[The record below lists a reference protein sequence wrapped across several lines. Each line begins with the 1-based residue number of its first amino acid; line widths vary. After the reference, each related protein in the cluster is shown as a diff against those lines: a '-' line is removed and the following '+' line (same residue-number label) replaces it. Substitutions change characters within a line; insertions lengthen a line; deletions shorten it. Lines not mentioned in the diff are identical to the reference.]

1 MVIEGIY
8 RMVLGNCKRYVFLTV
23 KSVNFLK
30 SMIKSSAI
38 SGELLSKLGF
48 DWLFGPIL
56 ASLYLPSIQRRMTL
70 RDVS

>member
-23 KSVNFLK
+23 KSVFNLLLFLVNY
-30 SMIKSSAI
+30 
-38 SGELLSKLGF
+38 F
-48 DWLFGPIL
+48 DWPFGPIL
-56 ASLYLPSIQRRMTL
+56 ASLYLPSIQRRMRL